1 MDWERLPVVP
11 LHADVR
17 AYCSHV
23 KMCCKRARLLSSH
36 PRLFIHSFI
45 RLGKTDKTSW
55 TNLIHF
61 MRRRIVD
68 FYCIGGFELNS
79 SELNS
84 TIARLIN
91 RALNQSFLYCLSS
104 EIVLLICKPNSS
116 FELHGQTSST
126 ACGRLLVFGRLTREK
141 FNMQNFSSVA
151 LRLAHA

>member
-1 MDWERLPVVP
+1 MLTSELTVHMLKCVVRGQVCCP
-11 LHADVR
+11 LIHDSSFTHLSVL
-17 AYCSHV
+17 
-23 KMCCKRARLLSSH
+23 AR
-36 PRLFIHSFI
+36 RIK
-45 RLGKTDKTSW
+45 RLGRS
-55 TNLIHF
+55 NSIHF
-61 MRRRIVD
+61 IRRRIFD

-84 TIARLIN
+84 TIGRLIN

-151 LRLAHA
+151 LRFAHA